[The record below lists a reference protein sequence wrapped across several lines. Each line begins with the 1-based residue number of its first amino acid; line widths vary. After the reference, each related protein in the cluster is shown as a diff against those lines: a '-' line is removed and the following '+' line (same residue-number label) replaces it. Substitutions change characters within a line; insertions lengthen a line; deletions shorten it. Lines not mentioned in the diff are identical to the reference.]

1 MNISNKTIL
10 VTGGGSGI
18 GLATAQLLIEKGN
31 RLIITGRNEA
41 RLQQAVAQ
49 LPGATA
55 IACDLTDA
63 TAVANLVSR
72 LETEFSDLSVLV
84 NNAGQAYAY
93 QLAAGADA
101 ATKAGEE
108 ISANYLAVIRLTELL
123 LPVLTR
129 QPEAAIVNVTSIV
142 VFAPSA
148 AIPTYAASKAA
159 VHAYTQ
165 VLRHTL
171 AQTTKVKVFELFP
184 PLVNTDFSKEIG
196 GENGI
201 PPQQVATELVAGLEQ
216 DTEEI
221 LVGQTAQLHELYRAS
236 PAEAFAAVNQG
247 FMHEA

>member
-18 GLATAQLLIEKGN
+18 GLATAQLLLEKGN
-31 RLIITGRNEA
+31 RLIITGRSET
-41 RLQQAVAQ
+41 RLQQAMAQ

-63 TAVANLVSR
+63 TAVANLVR
-72 LETEFSDLSVLV
+72 QLEAEFSDLSVLV

-93 QLAAGADA
+93 KLEAAADA

-108 ISANYLAVIRLTELL
+108 IATNYLAAIRLTEQL
-123 LPVLTR
+123 LPLLTR

-142 VFAPSA
+142 VFAPA
-148 AIPTYAASKAA
+148 AVMPTYAASKAA
-159 VHAYTQ
+159 LHSYTQ
-165 VLRHTL
+165 SLRHTL
-171 AQTTKVKVFELFP
+171 AQTTKVKVIELLP
-184 PLVNTDFSKEIG
+184 PLVNTDFTTEVG
-196 GENGI
+196 GANGI

-221 LVGQTAQLHELYRAS
+221 MVGQTAQFYELHRAS
-236 PAEAFAAVNQG
+236 PAEAFAAMNQG
-247 FMHEA
+247 